1 MKRISIKK
9 CIVAVVLAVFSAV
22 LILFGG
28 TINNKITTV
37 SADTATTFSCYNDFK
52 LLPVYDYDNKTY
64 TLDLYPSLTCEYSE
78 DIYSRL
84 GDFTED
90 RKYSGVSYY
99 DVSGNVGIYLFR
111 TENLS
116 DYYSTIEYSAE
127 DLTAKYDCVF
137 LPKENCN
144 SWSCI
149 SFQEDTGKYFA
160 SKTNVNKRYYYYFAV
175 VRKEIKIT
183 YSTAAGGMV
192 FPKTSYSYTEL
203 YKTSDYFYTNYKDV
217 CETFLQGRS
226 YDSWDLSNQNK
237 VVQLQAYRSAAGYST
252 ENTNVNVK
260 FKYRNI
266 VNDNADDIKTQTEN
280 YQVEN
285 LKSLSKT
292 YVYGKVMQLCGK
304 EQLSDFNVV
313 RREVGYTVNGETES
327 AFVQDEYTLL
337 EANGYD
343 YAFDTSANEGTL
355 SVTYGNFAAKDF
367 SLSVRTNDELH
378 SALYIRSGNIT
389 TASGFTTITFD
400 TSNIKTRLS
409 NNFGWNVDNTDFN
422 NYVISN
428 PHTGAVTFTK
438 NYTGSDV
445 TSITVSTSDT
455 NLLADCSLRLEIEVV
470 PPVELTV
477 TVKYLEL
484 TYANGD
490 FTETWKTKVL
500 SDKIWSTSYT
510 KINKLAFANGDE
522 NIGIPA
528 QGEFITGKITVT
540 GDNGENIER
549 LVYDGVTLSPSD
561 NSTATA
567 MITVKYVRNT
577 LFRVSDNV
585 TGKYRFIK
593 AYGNSVLYS
602 GSDFIVEHDGYRV
615 KSITSEK
622 REYASETMPDGVYD
636 WSNAKISV
644 ICQLSAGNVI
654 PLEVLYTDKWQV
666 NVEYLENYRRELSD
680 GSKTPTGFAVK
691 KIYGNEIKI
700 KGNNDELAFADIN
713 APTIDEIAKFL
724 GKAAASDLTV
734 IGSFGTPKTV
744 SVSFDNATDTF
755 TMRLSYHDTTLKV
768 IQADGSYDYINIPVS
783 CFDTWA
789 NGYGKD
795 WSILVLNTKD
805 NVVFGSAGDVER
817 KDLYGYFYVSVFKE
831 QVKNLDGLF
840 AGYAAD
846 GCRSFYDCKKVVGSD
861 LYKFCND
868 MGLLG
873 TVLCLGTNKIV
884 QAAGETLHNDYG
896 TYYSYFLFVDGTSTL
911 NYSANNKA
919 DDYFDTSSAAQ
930 NTLENVVDK
939 VKEFIDKGGVIVKFI
954 QIVLGL
960 IAALIIVKIV
970 VKIVDVIV
978 QATKGNK
985 KK

>member
-9 CIVAVVLAVFSAV
+9 FLLAVAFTFLSAL
-22 LILFGG
+22 LILFGA
-28 TINNKITTV
+28 KLPCKTV
-37 SADTATTFSCYNDFK
+37 AYADTLTGFNCGSKFYLNI
-52 LLPVYDYDNKTY
+52 VYSDGGY
-64 TLDLYPSLTCEYSE
+64 TWDLYPYLDFDCPEE
-78 DIYSRL
+78 INNRL
-84 GDFTED
+84 GDFKESA
-90 RKYSGVSYY
+90 SGFY
-99 DVSGNVGIYLFR
+99 DTVYGNVGVYLVR
-111 TENLS
+111 TDNLS
-116 DYYSTIEYSAE
+116 TYDTKISTWGDSNYNLPSE
-127 DLTAKYDCVF
+127 YDCVPV
-137 LPKENCN
+137 LTEKLKN
-144 SWSCI
+144 SLNYFSVRQD
-149 SFQEDTGKYFA
+149 SVEKYFS
-160 SKTNVNKRYYYYFAV
+160 SKVDVNKNYYYYFVVLKKKISEDYNLSGELVTAV
-175 VRKEIKIT
+175 CT
-183 YSTAAGGMV
+183 YS
-192 FPKTSYSYTEL
+192 EL
-203 YKTSDYFYTNYKDV
+203 YKTSNYYYSSYKSCCD
-217 CETFLQGRS
+217 EFLNNNKS
-226 YDSWDLSNQNK
+226 YGSWSLNDEYYLNK
-237 VVQLQAYRSAAGYST
+237 IQAYRSVAGYST

-260 FKYRNI
+260 FKYRNV
-266 VNDNADDIKTQTEN
+266 VNDNADDIKTQTET

-285 LKSLSKT
+285 LKSLSKS

-304 EQLSDFNVV
+304 EQLSDFNVI

-343 YAFDTSANEGTL
+343 YAFDASANEGTL

-389 TASGFTTITFD
+389 TANGLTTITFD

-484 TYANGD
+484 TYANGE

-622 REYASETMPDGVYD
+622 HEYASVTIPDGVYD

-654 PLEVLYTDKWQV
+654 PLEVLYTDSWQV
-666 NVEYLENYRRELSD
+666 NVEYLENYSRELSD

-700 KGNNDELAFADIN
+700 KGDNDELTFADIN

-724 GKAAASDLTV
+724 GKSSASELTV

-755 TMRLSYHDTTLKV
+755 TMRLTYHDTTLKV
-768 IQADGSYDYINIPVS
+768 IQADGSYDYVNIPVS

-873 TVLCLGTNKIV
+873 TILCLGTNKIV
-884 QAAGETLHNDYG
+884 QAAGETLHDDYG

-930 NTLENVVDK
+930 NTLENVVDTI
-939 VKEFIDKGGVIVKFI
+939 KEFIDKGGVIVKFI

-978 QATKGNK
+978 RATKGNK